1 LKSALRINEPL
12 AKAYYMKEELRQIW
26 SQPDKDKASEII
38 DDWLKLAKESKYK
51 ILIE

>member
-1 LKSALRINEPL
+1 
-12 AKAYYMKEELRQIW
+12 MKEDLRQIW

-51 ILIE
+51 ILMTIQYQAVRLKVLTIK